1 MAAPFQQNASCDTFV
16 CVCLSSSIC
25 LSWVS
30 IYFTLPASL
39 YLSDYFW
46 VCLCVHECMCTC
58 IRLALPPSVC
68 PSLSP
73 SICLPLFQSVC
84 PSCLFLSLS
93 CLCLPLRQCV
103 YASPSM
109 TILIVQSTRAALWL
123 SWPRTF
129 AFMGSSCMEK
139 KKLQHILW
147 LHWHRGK
154 YNPGWTHNC
163 TLIIIIFSFS
173 PD

>member
-1 MAAPFQQNASCDTFV
+1 MQLNYENCCQTNTYQ
-16 CVCLSSSIC
+16 
-25 LSWVS
+25 VS
-30 IYFTLPASL
+30 HTRPITPKFSQ
-39 YLSDYFW
+39 
-46 VCLCVHECMCTC
+46 
-58 IRLALPPSVC
+58 LPPAPTGNGWANRSHSC
-68 PSLSP
+68 NYSWNNFWQISGPP
-73 SICLPLFQSVC
+73 ICLPLFQSGC
-84 PSCLFLSLS
+84 PSCLFLPLT
-93 CLCLPLRQCV
+93 CLCLPLQQCV

-109 TILIVQSTRAALWL
+109 TITTVQSIRAALWL
-123 SWPRTF
+123 SWAQHF
-129 AFMGSSCMEK
+129 CLHGLFMYEK